1 MRAMSWTTWLRLA
14 AAGVGVGAAIAFGPA
29 LAVADDGSGGG
40 SSDGGTSSS
49 DSASSESAASDSAA
63 SDSAASDS
71 RNATST
77 PSTET
82 ETETEAAES
91 TAARVES
98 DLTSRPSAPYVA
110 KRSTASIARVEATQI
125 TVSRPQ
131 RDESDIAAMTP
142 KVAAAKQA
150 ALRSVADDSGSA
162 VTARVASTDE
172 TAALTTATIP
182 AQQSASTPVASP
194 PTLPSPINVIGSL
207 IFNAVVAFVRLFDP
221 PPVIPPG
228 STVTRGTS
236 TVQLPNSAGRSVD
249 ADWYFPNQAE
259 EPVGLVYLNHGFF
272 RSNTN
277 MASLAVQLAERT
289 NSIVVA
295 PTISSNPFAT
305 DGYTINGEPMQRAV
319 ASLFAGDRIELTAS
333 ASAAAGKAI
342 VLPRQFVLSGHSA
355 GGNLAAAVARYT
367 TDNGAA
373 DELRAVVM
381 LDGVDNGGA
390 IAAAAERLDGIP
402 IYQIAAE
409 CGSCNAFGSG
419 TNALVAA
426 RPDSF
431 VGVLLKGGTH
441 VDAEGASTSFP
452 AALVCGFPIEANV
465 SALQTIAA
473 DWITDV
479 FTGSQ
484 IGVYGAGGQT
494 VAIGDTTA
502 IILGEATPRMLA
514 SVLADAG

>member
-82 ETETEAAES
+82 ETETAES

-98 DLTSRPSAPYVA
+98 DLTSRPSVPYVA

-142 KVAAAKQA
+142 KIAAAKQA

-162 VTARVASTDE
+162 VTAHVASTDE

-272 RSNTN
+272 RSKTN

-409 CGSCNAFGSG
+409 CGLCNAFGSG

-441 VDAEGASTSFP
+441 VDAEGSSTSFP
-452 AALVCGFPIEANV
+452 AALVCGFPIQANV
-465 SALQTIAA
+465 WALQTIAA

-494 VAIGDTTA
+494 VAIGDATA
-502 IILGEATPRMLA
+502 VILGEATPRMLA

>member
-1 MRAMSWTTWLRLA
+1 MRAMTWITWLRLA
-14 AAGVGVGAAIAFGPA
+14 AAGVGVGAAIAFGSAP
-29 LAVADDGSGGG
+29 AVADDGPGGG
-40 SSDGGTSSS
+40 PSDGGTSSS
-49 DSASSESAASDSAA
+49 DSASSESVGSDSAP
-63 SDSAASDS
+63 SDS
-71 RNATST
+71 RNVTGT

-82 ETETEAAES
+82 ETETTES
-91 TAARVES
+91 TAARLES
-98 DLTSRPSAPYVA
+98 DLPSQPSASDVA
-110 KRSTASIARVEATQI
+110 KRSNAPITRVEATQI

-131 RDESDIAAMTP
+131 REESDIVAMTP
-142 KVAAAKQA
+142 KVAAAKHA
-150 ALRSVADDSGSA
+150 ALRSVADDSRSA
-162 VTARVASTDE
+162 VTARVASADE

-207 IFNAVVAFVRLFDP
+207 IFNAVVSFVRLFDP

-272 RSNTN
+272 RSKTN
-277 MASLAVQLAERT
+277 IAALAVQLAERT

-305 DGYTINGEPMQRAV
+305 DGYTINGEPMQRAI
-319 ASLFAGDRIELTAS
+319 ASLFAGDRVELTAS

-355 GGNLAAAVARYT
+355 GGNLAAAVARYYAE
-367 TDNGAA
+367 NAA
-373 DELRAVVM
+373 PNELKAVVM

-419 TNALVAA
+419 TSALVAA
-426 RPDSF
+426 RPESF
-431 VGVLLKGGTH
+431 VGVLLKGGSH

-452 AALVCGFPIEANV
+452 AALVCGFPIDANV

-473 DWITDV
+473 GWIIDV
-479 FTGSQ
+479 FTGSR
-484 IGVYGAGGQT
+484 IGVYGAGGQA
-494 VAIGDTTA
+494 VAIGDATA
-502 IILGEATPRMLA
+502 VLLGEATARMLA
-514 SVLADAG
+514 PVLADAG